1 MRVPGKIPP
10 TPDGIILF
18 VEGGGGGQRLI
29 TLRLSAEREQYFLE
43 LELHVY
49 KNIDYLLLDN
59 ISGCFLYLI
68 IVYI

>member
-10 TPDGIILF
+10 TPDGII
-18 VEGGGGGQRLI
+18 I

>member
-18 VEGGGGGQRLI
+18 VEGGGCQRLI
-29 TLRLSAEREQYFLE
+29 TLRLSAGREQYFLE

>member
-18 VEGGGGGQRLI
+18 VEGGGGQRLI